1 MSDVDVTIPFV
12 DIINIIIILEK
23 DNHQKES
30 HDIVKDVVRSY
41 SGHYKMLEE
50 DINSMFG
57 EPSKQE
63 IILRYPEEY
72 RIPKKVFGAII
83 WSD

>member
-1 MSDVDVTIPFV
+1 MS
-12 DIINIIIILEK
+12 
-23 DNHQKES
+23 
-30 HDIVKDVVRSY
+30 DVVRSY
-41 SGHYKMLEE
+41 SGCYKMLEE

-63 IILRYPEEY
+63 IILRYPEVY